1 MTTDNSFSIVF
12 DPQTCAADREVL
24 LSVLRAYAD
33 DVQEAPSKAID
44 WATFVVIMG
53 DVGAV
58 AGGTSAL
65 IALGKQLWRASK
77 AMRER
82 GRTVAGRLDRPGQPP
97 LDLATATEEEL
108 LAWLIQNQPERTARS

>member
-1 MTTDNSFSIVF
+1 
-12 DPQTCAADREVL
+12 
-24 LSVLRAYAD
+24 
-33 DVQEAPSKAID
+33 
-44 WATFVVIMG
+44 
-53 DVGAV
+53 V